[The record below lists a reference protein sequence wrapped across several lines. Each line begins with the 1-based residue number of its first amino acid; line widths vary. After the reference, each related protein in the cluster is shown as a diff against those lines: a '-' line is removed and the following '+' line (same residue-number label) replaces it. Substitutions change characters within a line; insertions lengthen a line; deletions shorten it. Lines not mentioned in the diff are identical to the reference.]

1 MSNETKWFERENLPR
16 AVIDRDN
23 DIWAYDIGAS
33 RTGTERTYMSDRGW
47 YFASDLE
54 DCFGPCTPL
63 APETGQA
70 EPTPETRPALPDDA
84 LTVPAGELQVALE
97 YQCSKMLD
105 GMNRADGAGDIE
117 ALCALA
123 DSIKSVAS
131 AAQTISLL
139 SSERWAL
146 TPVKELKNDQTN

>member
-1 MSNETKWFERENLPR
+1 MGEQKWFERDELPR
-16 AVIDRDN
+16 AVIDQDG
-23 DIWAYDIGAS
+23 DIWVYDINATI
-33 RTGTERTYMSDRGW
+33 TGEEYTYMSDRGW

-70 EPTPETRPALPDDA
+70 EPTPETAPADDA

-97 YQCSKMLD
+97 YQCSKMLN
-105 GMNRADGAGDIE
+105 GMKRADGAGDIE

-123 DSIKSVAS
+123 DSVKSLAI

-146 TPVKELKNDQTN
+146 TPIPDGEGDA